1 MVHLEP
7 GAGQLKKNPHA
18 LRETMPGSVPDGRR
32 SNPRIYQEVG
42 DAVINAK
49 TKIKLA
55 QRHGRPRVAVRNETD
70 KFDQRMFDPNVIL
83 KPEYNRVV
91 RLKDIL

>member
-1 MVHLEP
+1 MVHLEAD
-7 GAGQLKKNPHA
+7 GVQLKKNQHA
-18 LRETMPGSVPDGRR
+18 LWETMPDSVPDGRR

-49 TKIKLA
+49 TKIKLV
-55 QRHGRPRVAVRNETD
+55 QGHGRPRVAVRKEID
-70 KFDQRMFDPNVIL
+70 IFDQRMFDPNVIL

-91 RLKDIL
+91 RLKDIV